1 MPWIKHHLVVLNISE
16 GDPVWN
22 VAMNPEY
29 SDLVEYVLRLYLADR
44 LGCLPAKVIE
54 NEMASSALRT
64 RVITAALGILED
76 KNCFADRA
84 LHYVYLFP
92 HETSKA
98 SISTITLPER
108 ERFDPHLQAKMRSSH
123 LVLSFGLR

>member
-1 MPWIKHHLVVLNISE
+1 
-16 GDPVWN
+16 

-29 SDLVEYVLRLYLADR
+29 SDLVEYVLRLHLADR
-44 LGCLPAKVIE
+44 LGHLPAKVIE

-98 SISTITLPER
+98 SISTITLATR
-108 ERFDPHLQAKMRSSH
+108 GKI
-123 LVLSFGLR
+123 